1 MEVHRCMTS
10 KEVAE
15 FLHISYT
22 EMKRRLKSK
31 SGLVPPFY
39 MIGDKRRW
47 RLEDILSW
55 MDGLRVD
62 TERKGSLGTGA

>member
-22 EMKRRLKSK
+22 EMKRRLKSRPE
-31 SGLVPPFY
+31 LVPPFY

-47 RLEDILSW
+47 RLEDINAW
-55 MDGLRVD
+55 MDRHRIE
-62 TERKGSLGTGA
+62 TGSN